1 MLIDD
6 PADGNHSLRL
16 ATVLLATMSSEED
29 TSPKNLGLYSTE
41 EVTQGSRMP
50 SIITAFETEVAKS
63 EGGATSEIPLS
74 HLPARHHQ
82 SRAGSHSL
90 ALSNSTSI
98 KKSFDASWI

>member
-29 TSPKNLGLYSTE
+29 TSVKNLGLYSTE
-41 EVTQGSRMP
+41 EMTQGSRMP
-50 SIITAFETEVAKS
+50 SIIIAFETKVAKS
-63 EGGATSEIPLS
+63 EGGTTSEIPLS
-74 HLPARHHQ
+74 HLPTQHYQ
-82 SRAGSHSL
+82 SRVGYHSL

-98 KKSFDASWI
+98 KKSFDAS

>member
-98 KKSFDASWI
+98 KKSFGAS